1 MEKEL
6 GTDIAGGIAEALRV
20 GASVMIRHLARGTSL
35 TSRNVL
41 AALAAEGPSR
51 LTALAT
57 ATGIAQPAM
66 TQLVGRLEREGL
78 VVRLIDPEDARATL
92 VAITDAGRALRAE
105 LHQSAHERMAELLD
119 RLSADDQATL
129 ALAMRVATPLL
140 EQLTRDAAQYSR
152 SEPRP
157 RPDHLSYPQSF
168 PSAEKKSSD
177 ESHCYR
183 CRRITGS
190 DGSGPVGGLR
200 SRDA

>member
-6 GTDIAGGIAEALRV
+6 GTDIAEGIAEALRV

-105 LHQSAHERMAELLD
+105 LHQSAHERMGELLD

-152 SEPRP
+152 SETAAA
-157 RPDHLSYPQSF
+157 S
-168 PSAEKKSSD
+168 
-177 ESHCYR
+177 
-183 CRRITGS
+183 
-190 DGSGPVGGLR
+190 
-200 SRDA
+200 